1 MKLIREIKP
10 DLKVSDSSL
19 FAELVKDKNK
29 RELVLKNLAIM
40 EKKKQ
45 DLDVSQCED
54 IANKQN
60 MVTPAPSNGMCVTDI
75 IKEIPLPPPIPS
87 SFSSFLSST
96 ALPKSESEISSNR
109 PMAVIDLTESENL
122 RKKPK
127 GSLVNDAPEC
137 LGSSITSNKREEP
150 ILPLG

>member
-45 DLDVSQCED
+45 DLDTSQCED
-54 IANKQN
+54 ISNNQDLI
-60 MVTPAPSNGMCVTDI
+60 TPANGMCITDI

-87 SFSSFLSST
+87 SFSSFLSSS
-96 ALPKSESEISSNR
+96 ALPKSESETSSDR

-122 RKKPK
+122 SKKHE
-127 GSLVNDAPEC
+127 GSLVNDAPEFV
-137 LGSSITSNKREEP
+137 GSSITSNRGEEP
-150 ILPLG
+150 ILPHG